1 MQRHTNKQQIAFTL
15 LELLV
20 AVAIIAILAAL
31 LFPAFSRARERGRVA
46 KAISELHQIGVALQM
61 YADDNDGAF
70 PPARTF
76 CAGAMGQ
83 IDDYNELPPELSKM
97 GYLPKRF
104 YDPFNPGRAYKYLAP
119 GPGYANGARS
129 ILAIWLSAN
138 YPEPSQQMV
147 PYFSQSSSPVKWA
160 VWSVGPGTVPS
171 IFESDSRML
180 PTNEAWWYPK
190 RPDGVIVR
198 LSDGRCSR

>member
-1 MQRHTNKQQIAFTL
+1 MQRHAHTRSVGFTL
-15 LELLV
+15 LELMV
-20 AVAIIAILAAL
+20 VIAIIAILAAL
-31 LFPAFSRARERGRVA
+31 LFPVFLRARERGNVG
-46 KAISELHQIGVALQM
+46 KAITELHQIGVALQL

-83 IDDYNELPPELSKM
+83 IDDYNELPPELHRM
-97 GYLPKRF
+97 GYLPKRLN
-104 YDPFNPGRAYKYLAP
+104 DPFNPGRAYKYLAP
-119 GPGYANGARS
+119 GPGYANGART

-138 YPEPSQQMV
+138 YPEPSNQMV
-147 PYFSQSSSPVKWA
+147 PYFNQNSAPVKWA
-160 VWSVGPGTVPS
+160 VWSVGPGTAPS
-171 IFESDSRML
+171 IFENDSRML

-198 LSDGRCSR
+198 LSDGRISR